1 MGASSKR
8 FFHFF
13 LIGISIFC
21 AFRINRCV
29 SILKKGGS
37 FAGRAVRISIR
48 DLDGSA
54 GRIAER
60 PEILGLGLLQG
71 GCRVAQPSLKINQ
84 SYSSIDYMVVYH
96 ERILADGYF
105 FTIAPSRRDLQILSW
120 KVEVSADVDGSWTAV
135 GASTWRIL
143 PDGSADLHFKLPF
156 VRKRAEHQ
164 EDSRS
169 DVEVDMRPD
178 TSWLITNA
186 IIFSVNGLGGISCV
200 IVSGR
205 IDNFVRIFKLW
216 FATIGIA
223 WVFAACC
230 CNTVFMWREAIALW
244 LKSLG
249 RVLSC
254 LIVLKDDSYLLS
266 AFMFVGLTDCFSSIL
281 SEVWLY
287 EMSWR
292 HFAYNF
298 LMSGIAVVIFLFGV
312 CMLFYRRHV
321 LVHAQNIICA
331 DMLRYDAIWAE
342 TIDEPALCL
351 LCEMVQRIK
360 QFYPHVCSV
369 PRQFQG
375 DQYCRAV
382 SKCTLSTIFRSSF
395 NLGSLYLLRRGPNL
409 IPVDSLD
416 QLFVQATCLHPIL
429 LSKVKEW
436 ACKSSGYFPSCK
448 DPCYIQY
455 CSHPDNH
462 NDIKWAKVKTVSRAI
477 EKLVRVYNQVISLLS
492 FSIYFLLDL
501 LHIQVFFDPSHH
513 SN

>member
-120 KVEVSADVDGSWTAV
+120 KVEVSADVDSSWTAV

>member
-8 FFHFF
+8 FVHFF
-13 LIGISIFC
+13 LIGLSIYS
-21 AFRINRCV
+21 AFRINRSM
-29 SILKKGGS
+29 SILSKGGS

-48 DLDGSA
+48 ELDGRAVRSE
-54 GRIAER
+54 ER

-71 GCRVAQPSLKINQ
+71 GCRVAQPSLKVNQ

-120 KVEVSADVDGSWTAV
+120 KVEVSADVDSSWTAV

-178 TSWLITNA
+178 TSWLITNVFVFA
-186 IIFSVNGLGGISCV
+186 GNSFWAISCV
-200 IVSGR
+200 LASSR

-216 FATIGIA
+216 LFTTGIV
-223 WVFAACC
+223 WVCGAGC
-230 CNTVFMWREAIALW
+230 CNTAFMWREAIVLW
-244 LKSLG
+244 LKSQG
-249 RVLSC
+249 R
-254 LIVLKDDSYLLS
+254 LIPSLILLKDDSYLLS
-266 AFMFVGLTDCFSSIL
+266 ALLFIGFTDFFTTIF

-298 LMSGIAVVIFLFGV
+298 LMSGIGVLLFLFGT
-312 CMLFYRRHV
+312 CMMLYRRHIV
-321 LVHAQNIICA
+321 VRAQNIICE
-331 DMLRYDAIWAE
+331 DMLQYDAIWAE
-342 TIDEPALCL
+342 TIHEPALRL
-351 LCEMVQRIK
+351 LCDMVKRIK
-360 QFYPHVCSV
+360 QVNPQISSV
-369 PRQFQG
+369 PRQCQG
-375 DQYCRAV
+375 DQYCHVV
-382 SKCTLSTIFRSSF
+382 SKWTESRPFKSSFTLSTRH
-395 NLGSLYLLRRGPNL
+395 LLRTGPNL

-436 ACKSSGYFPSCK
+436 ACKSSGYFPCCAENS
-448 DPCYIQY
+448 YIKY

-477 EKLVRVYNQVISLLS
+477 EKLVRVYNQVPTCHFVHQLLP
-492 FSIYFLLDL
+492 F
-501 LHIQVFFDPSHH
+501 
-513 SN
+513 

>member
-1 MGASSKR
+1 M
-8 FFHFF
+8 
-13 LIGISIFC
+13 
-21 AFRINRCV
+21 
-29 SILKKGGS
+29 
-37 FAGRAVRISIR
+37 
-48 DLDGSA
+48 
-54 GRIAER
+54 
-60 PEILGLGLLQG
+60 LQG

-120 KVEVSADVDGSWTAV
+120 KVEVSADVDSSWTAV